1 MEDED
6 DDFYCY
12 YESDDF
18 DCDHEGYDADIL
30 TGEAWCWR
38 CQHKW
43 IMTHEEITREIE
55 HQAEY
60 MARFEQE
67 DAATGGT
74 A

>member
-1 MEDED
+1 MEED
-6 DDFYCY
+6 DEYDIWD
-12 YESDDF
+12 YESEDL
-18 DCDHEGYDADIL
+18 DCWHEGYDADIL

-60 MARFEQE
+60 MAEFECE
-67 DAATGGT
+67 EATNG
-74 A
+74 